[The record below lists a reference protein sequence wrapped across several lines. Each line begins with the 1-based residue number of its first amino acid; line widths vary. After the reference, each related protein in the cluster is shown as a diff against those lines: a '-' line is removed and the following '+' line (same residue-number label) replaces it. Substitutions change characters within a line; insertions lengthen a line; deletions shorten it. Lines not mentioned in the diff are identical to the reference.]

1 MAFFIDGP
9 EAKIERTGDTLVTL
23 HIYKDETYTDLE
35 PRCLFPLSG
44 NYRYIT
50 LLDSNLKEK
59 AIVRNLD
66 LLDPDS
72 RAALEACLK
81 EYYIIPKIT
90 GIIEVSDKFGIHS
103 WTCRT
108 DHGIRKF
115 RIVDRH
121 ASIKLLYDGRVLV
134 RDCNDNR
141 YEIENLYKLDKRSQR
156 LLYTEV

>member
-9 EAKIERTGDTLVTL
+9 EARIERTGDTLVKL
-23 HIYKDETYTDLE
+23 SIYKGETYEDLE

-44 NYRYIT
+44 NQRYIT

-59 AIVRNLD
+59 AIIRSLE

-72 RAALEACLK
+72 RAAVEECLQ
-81 EYYIIPKIT
+81 EYYVIPKIT
-90 GIIEVSDKFGIHS
+90 GIIEVSDKYGVHS

-115 RIVDRH
+115 RIKDRH
-121 ASIKLLYDGRVLV
+121 MSIKLLYDGRVLV

-141 YEIENLYKLDKRSQR
+141 YEIENFYKLDKRSQH
-156 LLYTEV
+156 LLYTEI